1 MSTGQQ
7 HTHRN
12 SAVLRVKATR
22 SKMISFLLV
31 LDVKCTL
38 SLGMGRTNLSGDKS
52 QLDLSILCV
61 YVYSTQGYKVIDELL
76 LKWSESTSPA
86 LFEYRDKLQIELHN
100 LNGDFGP
107 LWDLVNYDVNRVAY
121 F

>member
-38 SLGMGRTNLSGDKS
+38 SLGMGRTNLSGDVK
-52 QLDLSILCV
+52 
-61 YVYSTQGYKVIDELL
+61 
-76 LKWSESTSPA
+76 KWGERVKTRSE
-86 LFEYRDKLQIELHN
+86 K
-100 LNGDFGP
+100 
-107 LWDLVNYDVNRVAY
+107 
-121 F
+121 